1 MSSQI
6 SHIVNKSLELAAT
19 DLSHFQAPKGKEL
32 RKSAILLLF
41 GEAVDGLDLTFI
53 QRSSTLRHHPG
64 QIAFPGGMM
73 DETDEN
79 EIATALREAQ
89 EEIALQTESIE
100 VLCTLPNLFVP
111 VSQFEVTPV
120 LAHWHSP
127 HRVFPNDLSEV
138 QRVERIPISELVD
151 PNNRVNIRH
160 SSGFIGPAFNV
171 RDFVIWGFTGGLLD
185 RLLAV
190 YEFEQDWD
198 KTKVVDLDPRYS

>member
-1 MSSQI
+1 MSSLI
-6 SHIVNKSLELAAT
+6 AHIVSKSKELAAS
-19 DLSHFQAPKGKEL
+19 DLSHFQAPKDKEL

-41 GEAVDGLDLTFI
+41 GHATDGLDLTFI

-64 QIAFPGGMM
+64 QIAFPGGMV
-73 DETDEN
+73 DATDEN

-120 LAHWHSP
+120 LAHWHTP
-127 HRVFPNDLSEV
+127 HHVFPNDLSEV
-138 QRVERIPISELVD
+138 ERVERIPISELAD
-151 PNNRVNIRH
+151 PLNRVNVRH
-160 SSGFIGPAFNV
+160 SSGFVGPAFNV

-185 RLLAV
+185 RLLSV
-190 YEFEQDWD
+190 YEFEQYWD
-198 KTKVVDLDPRYS
+198 KSKVVELDPRYS